1 MLHSIKQRY
10 SLYYN
15 EATIDKEATDLI
27 KQWHYSRSSRSQQQK
42 HVFKL
47 VDNTDNSLTG
57 VAIYG
62 NPMSR
67 HFNKLETIEL
77 RRLCL
82 IDDTPKNTES
92 YFIAQ
97 TLRWLGKHTT
107 YKQVVSF
114 ADPNHGHAG
123 TIYKASNFL
132 YDGREKNDNP
142 RIVQYGEKQ
151 IHLRQMY
158 QKTGGSYSE
167 DAKRIQ
173 AAVASGEAQV
183 IKQEQKHRYLYNL
196 RG

>member
-1 MLHSIKQRY
+1 MNLSIKHLY
-10 SLYYN
+10 SIYYN
-15 EATIDKEATDLI
+15 DSTIDEEI
-27 KQWHYSRSSRSQQQK
+27 KQLVANWHYSRSSRSQQQK

-47 VDNTDNSLTG
+47 VDRSNTLVG

-67 HFNKLETIEL
+67 HYNKAETIEL

-82 IDDTPKNTES
+82 IDNTPKNTES
-92 YFIAQ
+92 YFIGQ
-97 TLRWLGKHTT
+97 TLRWLGKNTD
-107 YKQVVSF
+107 YRQVVSF

-132 YDGREKNDNP
+132 YDGREKNGNP
-142 RIVQYGEKQ
+142 RIVQHGDKQ

-167 DAKRIQ
+167 DAKKIQ
-173 AAVASGEAQV
+173 AAVASGEAIV
-183 IKQEQKHRYLYNL
+183 VKQEQKYRYLYQL
-196 RG
+196 RS

>member
-1 MLHSIKQRY
+1 MSSIKQTY

-15 EATIDKEATDLI
+15 DSTIDDEI
-27 KQWHYSRSSRSQQQK
+27 KQLVHDFHYSKSSRSQQQK

-47 VDNTDNSLTG
+47 VDTTTNDLIG
-57 VAIYG
+57 AAIYG

-67 HFNKLETIEL
+67 HFNKLSTIEL

-82 IDDTPKNTES
+82 IDNTPKNTES
-92 YFIAQ
+92 YFIGL
-97 TLRWLGKHTT
+97 TLRWLGKNTS
-107 YKQVVSF
+107 YEQVVSF
-114 ADPNHGHAG
+114 ADPNHGHTG

-132 YDGREKNDNP
+132 YDGREKNGNP
-142 RIVQYGEKQ
+142 RIVQYGDKQ

-158 QKTGGSYSE
+158 QKAGGSYSE

-173 AAVASGEAQV
+173 AAVASGEATV
-183 IKQEQKHRYLYNL
+183 MKQEQKHRFIYNL